1 MSLLSGVSAQAVPK
15 ITFKFS
21 AVLSP
26 MLILWFLR
34 IYLTMASSNLSPATL
49 IDVLTTIPPNE
60 ITATSVVPPPIST
73 TIEPQG
79 LEISSP
85 APKAAATGSS
95 IINTCPAP
103 ALFVACSTARLSTSV
118 TLLGT
123 QTAILGFLNQWKPT
137 DLPIKYLIILSVTS
151 KFEITP
157 SLSGLIATILSG
169 VLPSIFLASS
179 PTATIELV
187 LSSIATTE
195 GS

>member
-1 MSLLSGVSAQAVPK
+1 MATQEIGSSAVTQRIPVLSSTALSRPEISEPPPVSTIPLSEISLQSSGGVCSKTWKMASTIAVTHSDIALYISFELTSISVGKPETISPPFTVSLLSGVSAQAVPK

-95 IINTCPAP
+95 IINT
-103 ALFVACSTARLSTSV
+103 
-118 TLLGT
+118 
-123 QTAILGFLNQWKPT
+123 
-137 DLPIKYLIILSVTS
+137 
-151 KFEITP
+151 
-157 SLSGLIATILSG
+157 
-169 VLPSIFLASS
+169 
-179 PTATIELV
+179 
-187 LSSIATTE
+187 
-195 GS
+195 